1 MRHNQK
7 DFEFYPPSQKNIRMC
22 HIQYYLLIFWLVY
35 ICGIRILSY
44 LILGVYVLGRK
55 VVDFKNNLCVSSLL
69 LSIYTREENHQAI
82 KATKEP

>member
-1 MRHNQK
+1 
-7 DFEFYPPSQKNIRMC
+7 MC